1 MSEEHSGEDI
11 SISEAAKVMS
21 AAMREAVKKHSLFY
35 LFQGG
40 LMILGGIVALIY
52 PLFSAASIILLLG
65 WLLLISGLV
74 QGLSLIGTRHVPHF
88 WPQLVSVALACVIGV
103 ILIRNPAT
111 ALLTVTMLLIVF
123 FMVEGI
129 SKVIFSLTIRPFPNW
144 GWVLASGVLGI
155 ALALILFANPAVAV
169 WLLGLMIGVLL
180 ICEGAALGYLA
191 WQVRKS

>member
-65 WLLLISGLV
+65 WLLLEDSV
-74 QGLSLIGTRHVPHF
+74 GLSWLG
-88 WPQLVSVALACVIGV
+88 VSPFISLRGLR
-103 ILIRNPAT
+103 ILLHQAFELLPIAVRINPD
-111 ALLTVTMLLIVF
+111 
-123 FMVEGI
+123 
-129 SKVIFSLTIRPFPNW
+129 S
-144 GWVLASGVLGI
+144 SGCRAKIHCPEQMG
-155 ALALILFANPAVAV
+155 
-169 WLLGLMIGVLL
+169 
-180 ICEGAALGYLA
+180 C
-191 WQVRKS
+191 